1 MKKYLPHGR
10 PYRPPLLIF
19 ILLFFSMVSWAQTPV
34 TQDGSIP
41 SSRRTPGFI
50 EYAWYLVVWQKD
62 GSTVTFILDE
72 KPSVVYD
79 GDKVLVKTS
88 STVEYD
94 FQAIK
99 KMTYSEEEVTGIREA
114 VASEGLPFSTNG
126 GTIIFAAAEKDL
138 RVQVFL
144 TNGMT
149 VNDLMVRKGES
160 ATLTLPYSPEK
171 IYLVK
176 VNGVTYKI
184 RIP

>member
-1 MKKYLPHGR
+1 MAK
-10 PYRPPLLIF
+10 
-19 ILLFFSMVSWAQTPV
+19 
-34 TQDGSIP
+34 
-41 SSRRTPGFI
+41 TPGFI

-62 GSTVTFILDE
+62 GSKVTFILDE